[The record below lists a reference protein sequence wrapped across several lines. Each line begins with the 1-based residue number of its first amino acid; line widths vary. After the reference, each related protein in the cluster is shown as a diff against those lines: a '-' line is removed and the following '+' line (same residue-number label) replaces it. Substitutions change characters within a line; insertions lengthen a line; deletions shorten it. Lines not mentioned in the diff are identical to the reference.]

1 MIKRTFPFNNLTQS
15 LKNDTEEKRF
25 TKYSIPKLKIKDNFA
40 GSYIFYFN
48 NKIEKIQANIA
59 YEAVK
64 KSNFK
69 NFNKM
74 VYINKNSDIK
84 NIFTKEELINNDKSI

>member
-1 MIKRTFPFNNLTQS
+1 MILKKKGLQNIVFLNLKLRIILQDHTFFIL
-15 LKNDTEEKRF
+15 
-25 TKYSIPKLKIKDNFA
+25 II
-40 GSYIFYFN
+40 
-48 NKIEKIQANIA
+48 KIEKIQANTA